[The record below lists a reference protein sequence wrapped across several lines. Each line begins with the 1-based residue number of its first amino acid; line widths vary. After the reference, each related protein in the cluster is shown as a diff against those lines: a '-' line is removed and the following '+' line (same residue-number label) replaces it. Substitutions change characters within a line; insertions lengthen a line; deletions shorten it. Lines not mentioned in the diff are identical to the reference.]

1 MDGPLVNRVLRTKKL
16 QLEQEKI
23 IEISIEKSELQNKIH
38 AIRIECYGQ
47 KKRVSE
53 NIISYF

>member
-1 MDGPLVNRVLRTKKL
+1 MAPWIIEYYVPKNYSLNIK
-16 QLEQEKI
+16 KI
-23 IEISIEKSELQNKIH
+23 IEINIEKSELQNKIH
-38 AIRIECYGQ
+38 AIHIECYGQ